1 MVPMVHLRAPR
12 GARPLRRL
20 PEPLSVFIGGH
31 LWFHRGGM
39 SDLHVVAR
47 YHEIALKRG
56 NRRQFVRQ
64 LSQNIIRMLRG
75 TGVNRIYHG
84 SGRVILPLSN
94 AASWPEVRERLR
106 HVFGLSSAF
115 LCHRSERDVE
125 ALIRGIVAALGDRR
139 VESFAIR
146 TKRADKQYPL
156 PSPEVSRRIGRA
168 VQDHLGARV
177 DLSRPELEIYVDILD
192 REAFFSLEK
201 IDAPGGL
208 PVGSSGAVLTL
219 LSGGIDSPV
228 AAYRMMGRGC
238 RMEFI
243 HFHGAPYQSRASQD
257 KARELVSA
265 LSRWHPDTQL
275 HLVAFGEAQRRIVAA
290 VPRRFRV
297 VLYRRMMVRIA
308 EALAR
313 RIGAAALVTGESL
326 GQVASQTLANL
337 VAIEDACRL
346 PILRPLIG
354 MDKQEISLQAE
365 RIGTYAISI
374 QPDEDCCQ
382 LFVPRHPSTRVT
394 LEEAQRAEQAF
405 DVAAMVES
413 VLESMQTVSITFP
426 SSVDCV
432 KEPGTAGG

>member
-1 MVPMVHLRAPR
+1 VSICV
-12 GARPLRRL
+12 
-20 PEPLSVFIGGH
+20 H
-31 LWFHRGGM
+31 LWFHSGGM
-39 SDLHVVAR
+39 SDLHLVAR

-56 NRRQFVRQ
+56 NRGQFVRQ

-84 SGRVILPLSN
+84 PGRVILPLPDP
-94 AASWPEVRERLR
+94 ASWPEVRQRLG
-106 HVFGLSSAF
+106 HVFGLSSVF
-115 LCHRSERDVE
+115 LCHRCERDIE
-125 ALIRGIVAALGDRR
+125 ALVGNIVAALGQRR

-146 TKRADKQYPL
+146 TKRADKRYPL
-156 PSPEVSRRIGRA
+156 PSPEVSRLVGRA

-177 DLSRPELEIYVDILD
+177 DLTHPELEIYVDILD

-208 PVGSSGAVLTL
+208 PLGSSGTVLAL

-243 HFHGAPYQSRASQD
+243 HFHGAPYQGRASQD
-257 KARELVSA
+257 KARELVGA
-265 LSRWHPDTQL
+265 LSRWHPDAQL
-275 HLVAFGEAQRRIVAA
+275 HLVAFGEVQREIVTA

-313 RIGAAALVTGESL
+313 RIGAEALVTGESL
-326 GQVASQTLANL
+326 GQVASQTLTNL
-337 VAIEDACRL
+337 VTIEDACTL

-354 MDKQEISLQAE
+354 MDKQEISAQAE
-365 RIGTYAISI
+365 QIGTYPISI

-382 LFVPRHPSTRVT
+382 LFVPRHPSTRMT
-394 LEEAQRAEQAF
+394 LEEARRSEEAF
-405 DVAAMVES
+405 DVAAMVDS
-413 VLESMQTVSITFP
+413 ALAGVQTVTVTFP
-426 SSVDCV
+426 VAGAA
-432 KEPGTAGG
+432 PGERGVGG